1 MSYLPGYFLNHCT
14 KYSIAV
20 GTLAARTSVC
30 FRGIDRLCRVDQSAK
45 WKHQVFCLS
54 FFFSGKIKIAK
65 RKKIGLSP
73 YHCLEEQIFE
83 YLYFLHHLLNYSLL
97 KSINSSLVSSI
108 RTWERCISKI
118 WVGEKVTCPA
128 RKNVTICSVE
138 VIKKKPPLSAKH
150 RIHCHKSIA
159 EVIEKIITNG
169 WDLSKVGKVQSRND
183 EKYIHLPST
192 LYDHHLIQN
201 DNI

>member
-1 MSYLPGYFLNHCT
+1 MPGWSKCKMKTSSLLFVFL
-14 KYSIAV
+14 
-20 GTLAARTSVC
+20 
-30 FRGIDRLCRVDQSAK
+30 
-45 WKHQVFCLS
+45 
-54 FFFSGKIKIAK
+54 FFWQNQNRKK
-65 RKKIGLSP
+65 KKIGLSP

-97 KSINSSLVSSI
+97 KSINSYLVSSI

-183 EKYIHLPST
+183 EKHVHLPST
-192 LYDHHLIQN
+192 LYDHHLTQN